1 VRLIKILTTFL
12 LAEKIAPALLA
23 YGAQLQN
30 SLHADLQLFLEYKQR
45 LLDIRQRQAKYGE
58 GDNDADVDLEE
69 VDLLSDTTSMHSSRY
84 SGTSRGTG

>member
-1 VRLIKILTTFL
+1 
-12 LAEKIAPALLA
+12 LLA
-23 YGAQLQN
+23 YGGQLQS

-69 VDLLSDTTSMHSSRY
+69 VDLLSDTTSLHSSRY